1 MRLCSQS
8 LIPAL
13 EPAPDK
19 ARNNPGKKEWKVGL
33 SSPLDPRSKRAAVAV
48 GTVWGEDKVLLGFSR
63 GFLVPLLDLKGLN
76 SPQKAPE
83 QPEDS
88 LGDC

>member
-8 LIPAL
+8 LITAI

-19 ARNNPGKKEWKVGL
+19 ARNNPGKKEWKVAL
-33 SSPLDPRSKRAAVAV
+33 SSPLDPLSKKAVMAV
-48 GTVWGEDKVLLGFSR
+48 ETAWGEDKVLLGFSR
-63 GFLVPLLDLKGLN
+63 GFLVPLLDLKELN

-88 LGDC
+88 LGDR

>member
-1 MRLCSQS
+1 MRLFSQS
-8 LIPAL
+8 LIPAV

-19 ARNNPGKKEWKVGL
+19 VSNNPGKKEWKVVL
-33 SSPLDPRSKRAAVAV
+33 SSPLDPQSKRATVAV
-48 GTVWGEDKVLLGFSR
+48 GTVWGKDKVFLGFSR
-63 GFLVPLLDLKGLN
+63 GFLVPLLDVKGLN

-88 LGDC
+88 LWDC